1 MKYFISESGEVFAYE
16 SDGSQDAFIKDGL
29 IPLSDEELAAI
40 RAKAE
45 QDNQPT
51 PEQLLQIA
59 GSKRDELLALAGLRI
74 SPLQDAV
81 DLDEATADEVA
92 NLKLWKGY
100 RIDVNRVSKQSG
112 YPTSIQWP
120 VEPA

>member
-16 SDGSQDAFIKDGL
+16 SDGSQDSFIKEGL
-29 IPLSDEELAAI
+29 TPLTDEEFAAI
-40 RAKAE
+40 QAQQVLDSA
-45 QDNQPT
+45 PT
-51 PEQLLQIA
+51 PEQLLQA
-59 GSKRDELLALAGLRI
+59 TEMKRDELLTMAGLRI

-92 NLKLWKGY
+92 SLKLWKGY
-100 RIDVNRVSKQSG
+100 RIDVNRVSKQPG